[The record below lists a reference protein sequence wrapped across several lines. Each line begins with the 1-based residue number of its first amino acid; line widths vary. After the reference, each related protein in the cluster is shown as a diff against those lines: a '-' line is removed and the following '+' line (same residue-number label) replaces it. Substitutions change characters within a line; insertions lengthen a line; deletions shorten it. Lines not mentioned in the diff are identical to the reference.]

1 MFILPGSDLLG
12 PAGCLWM
19 VFKCTEEMGTV
30 VWIWREG
37 GIRKVVRAINRV
49 RSVPYDV
56 LLEIIEENRF
66 V

>member
-1 MFILPGSDLLG
+1 
-12 PAGCLWM
+12 M

-49 RSVPYDV
+49 RSVTYDV